1 MHIERDGAYAN
12 LALPAALSRGDLS
25 DRDRAFATELVYGT
39 LRMRR
44 ACDWL
49 VDRFVAKPPDLP
61 VRMALRLGAYQL
73 AYLGTAPHAAVDAT
87 VSTAPPYSRA
97 FVNAVL
103 RKVAAAPTDIPDDAS
118 RLSYPDWI
126 VDRLVADLGRD
137 DAYAA
142 LEHMNRAPR
151 VRMRDDG
158 YIQDVASEWVADL
171 VEAQPGMRVAD
182 VCAAPGGKATR
193 LAATGALV
201 VASDVRASRVRTMVA
216 NVEALESHLLLVVA
230 DARAPAASR
239 RRLRPGARR
248 CSVLRPRR
256 AAPSSRRPMARAAR
270 GRRSPRHTP
279 DRAGRRGGAARRAR
293 GSARVRRVHGGCRR
307 DARRRRAPAIRAS
320 PSFAPLDPPGP
331 PWRDHGRGG
340 LLLPQDADTDGMF
353 VLRLAPWLTHSRRER
368 IGRRSRS
375 EGADGVGR
383 RGRGHQGGPLGP
395 CPRRALTAEGYAV
408 VEHRVSED
416 GRAAVGGALEAMT
429 FRFAGLVVTT
439 GGTGFRPATRRPRAP
454 RTSSTARR
462 RDWPR
467 RCGS

>member
-1 MHIERDGAYAN
+1 VTDPRAVALEALVHIERDGSYAN

-87 VSTAPPYSRA
+87 VSIAPPYSRA

-103 RKVAAAPTDIPDDAS
+103 RKVAAAPTDISDDAS

-126 VDRLVADLGRD
+126 IDRLIADLGRD

-158 YIQDVASEWVADL
+158 YIQDEASEWLADL

-182 VCAAPGGKATR
+182 LCAAPGGKATR

-201 VASDVRASRVRTMVA
+201 VASDVRESRVRTMVA

-230 DARAPAASR
+230 DARHLPLRSGGFDRVLVDAPCSGLGVLR
-239 RRLRPGARR
+239 RRP
-248 CSVLRPRR
+248 
-256 AAPSSRRPMARAAR
+256 
-270 GRRSPRHTP
+270 
-279 DRAGRRGGAARRAR
+279 
-293 GSARVRRVHGGCRR
+293 
-307 DARRRRAPAIRAS
+307 DARWRVQPEDVARLATLQTELVDAAVQLVAPGGVLVYGVCTVAEDETLGVDEHLRSAH
-320 PSFAPLDPPGP
+320 PEFAPLDPPGP
-331 PWRDHGRGG
+331 PWREHGRGG

-353 VLRLAPWLTHSRRER
+353 VLRL
-368 IGRRSRS
+368 
-375 EGADGVGR
+375 R
-383 RGRGHQGGPLGP
+383 RG
-395 CPRRALTAEGYAV
+395 
-408 VEHRVSED
+408 
-416 GRAAVGGALEAMT
+416 
-429 FRFAGLVVTT
+429 
-439 GGTGFRPATRRPRAP
+439 
-454 RTSSTARR
+454 
-462 RDWPR
+462 
-467 RCGS
+467 